1 MIRSPPLGMSS
12 MRLSPPMSSRHLP
25 LAPAPAPALA
35 LALALSL
42 ALALAAPARA
52 QAPEPA
58 AGPSDQLP
66 IQEPAP
72 EFQPVRPVDE
82 PADPPEAVTP
92 APMPTPAPAPLPAAA
107 PPPPAE
113 MPAAP
118 PAPPAVSPL
127 AIAAPLP
134 ALPAWAMSVV
144 LLLGAFLAGLFGV
157 MTAAQMRR
165 GEMAR
170 RRRAVAV
177 TIATELETRLQAFE
191 VVPLPPN
198 AEAGVFFV
206 STVTSLA
213 GIDAGFRAAQA
224 DLHLLPGKLASH
236 ISVHYAAVQRVADF
250 VKGQSLAAA
259 IRMMQANRM
268 GGHPCP
274 DAGTMR
280 EAHVELGAAFRGLD
294 KLVGALRA
302 AAG

>member
-1 MIRSPPLGMSS
+1 MP
-12 MRLSPPMSSRHLP
+12 SRRLP
-25 LAPAPAPALA
+25 LATTLAVALA
-35 LALALSL
+35 LAT
-42 ALALAAPARA
+42 PARA

-58 AGPSDQLP
+58 VPSDPLP
-66 IQEPAP
+66 VQEPAP

-82 PADPPEAVTP
+82 PANPPEPAAP
-92 APMPTPAPAPLPAAA
+92 APMPAPLPTAAPTAAEIPAAA
-107 PPPPAE
+107 PPPTE
-113 MPAAP
+113 MP
-118 PAPPAVSPL
+118 PL
-127 AIAAPLP
+127 AVAAPLA

-144 LLLGAFLAGLFGV
+144 LLVGAFLAGLFGV
-157 MTAAQMRR
+157 LTAAQMRR
-165 GEMAR
+165 GEAAR
-170 RRRAVAV
+170 RRRAVAI

-191 VVPLPPN
+191 AVPLPPN

-206 STVTSLA
+206 SAITSLA

-268 GGHPCP
+268 GGYPCP

-294 KLVGALRA
+294 KLVAALRA
-302 AAG
+302 AAR